1 MRRRAWL
8 RLLILFVVICA
19 FAAVAA
25 VVKGHHG
32 GVRNAIGNLSAPWV
46 FVPFLA
52 GAFVLPRRLA
62 LGALVGTASTA
73 AALACYSF
81 VRAAGGGSGTRQLRP
96 DRSEREPMVAHRSN
110 RWRRVGR
117 DWLVARRPR
126 AVDGGYCCR
135 SRSARPRARG
145 TNALGD
151 HAGLPSRD
159 LRAESGR
166 LERGDSLWLCVGNR
180 LPRPTGSV
188 SLTQRSKQPRRPASR
203 IGFRSA
209 QPSPA
214 PTVPR
219 SWTSEHISLP
229 GRPTP

>member
-1 MRRRAWL
+1 MRFRRRGCGRERPSRWRPERHRQPQCTLGVRAFSCRRL
-8 RLLILFVVICA
+8 RLAPSARTWCP
-19 FAAVAA
+19 
-25 VVKGHHG
+25 GRHG
-32 GVRNAIGNLSAPWV
+32 FDRSGAGVLLLCPSRG
-46 FVPFLA
+46 
-52 GAFVLPRRLA
+52 RRE
-62 LGALVGTASTA
+62 
-73 AALACYSF
+73 
-81 VRAAGGGSGTRQLRP
+81 RTRQLRP